1 MTSDADPWL
10 DKVYGAE
17 TPDQLMD
24 HYEVW
29 AATYERDLFGTGY
42 RLPTVAAGLVC
53 RYLADK
59 DTRILDAGCGTG
71 LIGEALAL
79 LGYRN
84 LEGLD
89 LSGGMLAVAG
99 RKGLYK
105 ATHLLGLGPQIDLPD
120 ETFDAVVSFGVLT
133 LGHAPPEA
141 LEGMLKTSKPNGKL
155 IFSVSSPALA
165 EGGYSE
171 MLEKLTEAGSWSLL
185 EATDPF
191 RSMPYSKT
199 EGHLTHRV
207 FAYRKS

>member
-1 MTSDADPWL
+1 MPSDADRWL

-17 TPDQLMD
+17 SADQLMV
-24 HYEVW
+24 HYEEW

-42 RLPTVAAGLVC
+42 RLPAIAAGLVC
-53 RYLADK
+53 RFLADK
-59 DTRILDAGCGTG
+59 EARILDAGCGTG
-71 LIGEALAL
+71 LIAEALAP

-89 LSGGMLAVAG
+89 LSDSMLAVAG
-99 RKGLYK
+99 QKGLYK
-105 ATHLLGLGPQIDLPD
+105 ATHLLGLGPHIDLPD
-120 ETFDAVVSFGVLT
+120 ETFDAVISFGVLT
-133 LGHAPPEA
+133 LGHAPPES
-141 LEGMLKTSKPNGKL
+141 LVGMVRIAKPGGVL
-155 IFSVSSPALA
+155 IFSVSTPALA

-171 MLEKLTEAGSWSLL
+171 MLQKLAEASRWTPL
-185 EATDPF
+185 EATEPF